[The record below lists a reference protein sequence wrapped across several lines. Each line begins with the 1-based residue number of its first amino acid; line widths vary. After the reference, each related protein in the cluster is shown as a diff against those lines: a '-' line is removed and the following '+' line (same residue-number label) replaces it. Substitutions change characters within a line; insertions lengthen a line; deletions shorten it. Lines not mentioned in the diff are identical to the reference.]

1 MGEIDKHILIVLE
14 RASDW
19 LTFDELYNNVQPDCD
34 WIQFALR
41 LEALVDQGFVQY
53 IFVGGIDVSYY
64 GINKGLAA
72 PLPMQQTV

>member
-1 MGEIDKHILIVLE
+1 MSEIDKHILIVLE

-53 IFVGGIDVSYY
+53 IFVGDDGYY

-72 PLPMQQTV
+72 SLSMQ